1 METSKLLIITTFGPE
16 NPEKATLPFVLATA
30 SQALDIEVTMFLQS
44 SAVVLAKKSEA
55 EKVNSAG
62 FQPLKEMLDT
72 FLEMD
77 GKLYLCSPC
86 LNERNIAKE
95 ELIDGAQIGAAGT
108 LVDSVMNATQ
118 VVTY

>member
-1 METSKLLIITTFGPE
+1 
-16 NPEKATLPFVLATA
+16 VLATA

-44 SAVVLAKKSEA
+44 SAVVLARQGEA
-55 EKVNSAG
+55 EKVNAPG
-62 FQPLKEMLDT
+62 FQPLVEMLYT
-72 FLEMD
+72 FLESD

-86 LNERNIAKE
+86 IKERNIRKE
-95 ELIDGAQIGAAGT
+95 DIVAGAEIGAAGM